1 MTISKE
7 KSNNRHGLSWEKVKK
22 KFKENLKKNK
32 KIKQSDSTQYNL
44 KSSDSGFDS
53 VEKHI

>member
-32 KIKQSDSTQYNL
+32 KTKQSDSTQYNL